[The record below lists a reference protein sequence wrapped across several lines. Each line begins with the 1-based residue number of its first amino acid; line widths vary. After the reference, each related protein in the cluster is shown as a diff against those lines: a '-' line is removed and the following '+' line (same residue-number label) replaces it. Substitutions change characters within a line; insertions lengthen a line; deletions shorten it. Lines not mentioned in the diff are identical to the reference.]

1 VLLVNL
7 RDRKI
12 TGFTLIEL
20 MIVVV
25 IVAVLLAVAGPSFYD
40 TVVRNNV
47 RTQASK
53 IISSLALARSKA
65 VAQNQ
70 PVTICA
76 STDSTSAAVPSCGG
90 TWMDGWIIFLDSDG
104 DATPET
110 GEILRQF
117 DGPPSGYTIKNAISP
132 LSYYPDG
139 TTSSSTS
146 TPIYLCP
153 PDKDDSKVWSIE
165 IEATGRPQMTA
176 PGTSTGVC
184 S

>member
-1 VLLVNL
+1 MLLVNL

-53 IISSLALARSKA
+53 IVSSLALARSKA
-65 VAQNQ
+65 VERNHA
-70 PVTICA
+70 VIICA
-76 STDSTSAAVPSCGG
+76 STDSTSAALPTCGG
-90 TWMDGWIIFLDSDG
+90 TWMDGWIIFLDQDG
-104 DATPET
+104 NGAPDS
-110 GEILRQF
+110 GELVRQF
-117 DGPPSGYTIKNAISP
+117 DGPPSGYTIKNPIPSI
-132 LSYYPDG
+132 SYYPDG
-139 TTSSSTS
+139 TASSSTS